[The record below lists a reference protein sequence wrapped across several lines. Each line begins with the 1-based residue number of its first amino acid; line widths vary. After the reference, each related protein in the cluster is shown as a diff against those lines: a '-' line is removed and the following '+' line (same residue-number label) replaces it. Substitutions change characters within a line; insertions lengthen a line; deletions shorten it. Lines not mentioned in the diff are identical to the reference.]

1 MCLPDISV
9 DESEQIPAILEPLT
23 AGVRDAVLP
32 PGSGAGSEE
41 LAAALAERTPA
52 VMKLQELC
60 ELLDIRMVEIR
71 QRWQEGRL
79 EALGFRAAEVRH
91 LVRALFED
99 TDLRRDFLHLL
110 EAAAEQEEAA
120 ELL

>member
-52 VMKLQELC
+52 VMKLQ
-60 ELLDIRMVEIR
+60 V
-71 QRWQEGRL
+71 G
-79 EALGFRAAEVRH
+79 
-91 LVRALFED
+91 
-99 TDLRRDFLHLL
+99 
-110 EAAAEQEEAA
+110 AAAARQLAPAA
-120 ELL
+120 QQGCRGPWPAARPLLPDRQLACLLLSPPNTAP